1 MKSTVLLM
9 SPEEVPTKALNVP
22 FSATQACCSGL
33 KKERYFLVR

>member
-22 FSATQACCSGL
+22 FSATQAQNL
-33 KKERYFLVR
+33 